1 MKVVASAP
9 EGLEKSLAE
18 EISNLGGFNINTY
31 KRFINFEC
39 DFETFYRVHFYS
51 RLAFRFYREI
61 ASFNCYDKQSLYA
74 GVRDSFDWLNWL
86 HFDKTFNVQVTGRT
100 SSLSHTHF
108 TALEVK
114 NSITDLQQAVW
125 NKRSN
130 ISLANPDFII
140 HLHLNNNKAILSLQS
155 SVESLH
161 KRGYRP
167 AIGNAPLKE
176 NLASGLINM
185 TKWNGKVPLIDF
197 MCGSGTFLIEAVNQ
211 FLGVPI
217 NIDQVYLFE
226 NWLDFRQDIYLNE
239 KNKAKNKIINYE
251 KLPTIIGCEINK
263 KVFEQANVNI
273 SLAGLENYIELIN
286 NDFLALQLSCSPGI
300 IICNPPYGKK
310 LGDENEL
317 ICLYEQMGIFLKNN
331 FSGWEF
337 WLLSG
342 NPKLTKYLKMKSSLK
357 IPVSN
362 GGIDCRWIKYLIRL
376 FNFCLKR
383 PLLSCLNLLMFEEDK
398 VLWLIFL
405 QASNLSL
412 QEINR

>member
-1 MKVVASAP
+1 MNVVASSP

-155 SVESLH
+155 SVDSLH

-185 TKWNGKVPLIDF
+185 TQWNGKVPLIDF

-211 FLGVPI
+211 YLGVPI

-226 NWLDFRQDIYLNE
+226 NWLDFRKDIYLNE

-286 NDFLALQLSCSPGI
+286 NDFLALQLSCTPGI

-317 ICLYEQMGIFLKNN
+317 IYLYEHMGIFLKNN

-362 GGIDCRWIKYLIRL
+362 GGIDCRWIKYLIR
-376 FNFCLKR
+376 
-383 PLLSCLNLLMFEEDK
+383 
-398 VLWLIFL
+398 
-405 QASNLSL
+405 
-412 QEINR
+412 

>member
-1 MKVVASAP
+1 MNVVASSP

-31 KRFINFEC
+31 KRFINFKC

-61 ASFNCYDKQSLYA
+61 ASFNCYDKRSLYE

-86 HFDKTFNVQVTGRT
+86 HFEKTFNVQVTGRT
-100 SSLSHTHF
+100 SSLSHTHY

-130 ISLANPDFII
+130 ISLDNPDFII
-140 HLHLNNNKAILSLQS
+140 HLHLNNNKAILSLQT

-176 NLASGLINM
+176 NLASGLINL
-185 TKWNGKVPLIDF
+185 TQWNGKVTLIDF
-197 MCGSGTFLIEAVNQ
+197 MCGSGTFLIEAANQ

-226 NWLDFRQDIYLNE
+226 NWLDFRKDIYLSE

-251 KLPTIIGCEINK
+251 KLPKIIGCEINNR
-263 KVFEQANVNI
+263 VFEQAKINI
-273 SLAGLENYIELIN
+273 SLAGLESYIELIN
-286 NDFLALQLSCSPGI
+286 NDFLELQLKFTPGI

-317 ICLYEQMGIFLKNN
+317 IHLYEQMGIFLKNN

-362 GGIDCRWIKYLIRL
+362 GGIDCRWIKYLIR
-376 FNFCLKR
+376 
-383 PLLSCLNLLMFEEDK
+383 
-398 VLWLIFL
+398 
-405 QASNLSL
+405 
-412 QEINR
+412 

>member
-1 MKVVASAP
+1 MNVVASSP
-9 EGLEKSLAE
+9 EGLEKSLAD

-114 NSITDLQQAVW
+114 NSITDLQKAVW

-130 ISLANPDFII
+130 ISLENPDFII
-140 HLHLNNNKAILSLQS
+140 HLHLNNNKAIISLQS
-155 SVESLH
+155 SLESLH

-167 AIGNAPLKE
+167 AVGNAPLKE

-185 TKWNGKVPLIDF
+185 TQWNGKVPLIDF

-211 FLGVPI
+211 FLEVPM

-226 NWLDFRQDIYLNE
+226 NWLDFRRDIYLNE

-263 KVFEQANVNI
+263 KVFEQAKLNI

-286 NDFLALQLSCSPGI
+286 NNFLELQLKCIPGI
-300 IICNPPYGKK
+300 ILCNPPYGKK

-362 GGIDCRWIKYLIRL
+362 GGIDCRWIKYLIR
-376 FNFCLKR
+376 
-383 PLLSCLNLLMFEEDK
+383 
-398 VLWLIFL
+398 
-405 QASNLSL
+405 
-412 QEINR
+412 

>member
-1 MKVVASAP
+1 MNVVASAP
-9 EGLEKSLAE
+9 EWLEKYLAK

-61 ASFNCYDKQSLYA
+61 TSFNCYDKQSLYD

-86 HFDKTFNVQVTGRT
+86 HYEKTFNVQVTGRT

-114 NSITDLQQAVW
+114 NSITDLQRAVW

-130 ISLANPDFII
+130 ISLENPDFII
-140 HLHLNNNKAILSLQS
+140 HLHLNNNKAIISLQS
-155 SVESLH
+155 SLESLH

-167 AIGNAPLKE
+167 AVGNAPLKE

-211 FLGVPI
+211 FLDVPI
-217 NIDQVYLFE
+217 NIDQAYLFE
-226 NWLDFRQDIYLNE
+226 NWLDFRRDIYLNE

-286 NDFLALQLSCSPGI
+286 NDFLALQLSCTPGI

-362 GGIDCRWIKYLIRL
+362 GGIDCRWIKYLVR
-376 FNFCLKR
+376 
-383 PLLSCLNLLMFEEDK
+383 
-398 VLWLIFL
+398 
-405 QASNLSL
+405 
-412 QEINR
+412 

>member
-1 MKVVASAP
+1 MNVVASSP

-39 DFETFYRVHFYS
+39 DLETFYRVHFYS

-61 ASFNCYDKQSLYA
+61 ASFNCYDKPSLYA

-100 SSLSHTHF
+100 SSLRHTHF

-125 NKRSN
+125 KKRSN
-130 ISLANPDFII
+130 ISLDNPDFII

-185 TKWNGKVPLIDF
+185 TQWNGKVPLIDF

-211 FLGVPI
+211 FLKVPI

-226 NWLDFRQDIYLNE
+226 NWWDFRKDIYLNE

-251 KLPTIIGCEINK
+251 KLPKIIGCEINK

-273 SLAGLENYIELIN
+273 SLAGLQNYIELIN
-286 NDFLALQLSCSPGI
+286 NDFLALQLTCTPGI
-300 IICNPPYGKK
+300 IICNPTYGKK

-317 ICLYEQMGIFLKNN
+317 IFLYEQIGIFLKNN

-362 GGIDCRWIKYLIRL
+362 GGINCRWIKYLIR
-376 FNFCLKR
+376 
-383 PLLSCLNLLMFEEDK
+383 
-398 VLWLIFL
+398 
-405 QASNLSL
+405 
-412 QEINR
+412 

>member
-1 MKVVASAP
+1 MNVVASSP

-125 NKRSN
+125 KKRSN
-130 ISLANPDFII
+130 VSLDNPDFII

-185 TKWNGKVPLIDF
+185 TQWNGKVPLIDF

-217 NIDQVYLFE
+217 NIDQEYLFE
-226 NWLDFRQDIYLNE
+226 NWLDFRKDIYLNE

-251 KLPTIIGCEINK
+251 KLPTIIGCEINT

-286 NDFLALQLSCSPGI
+286 NDFLALKLSCTPGI

-362 GGIDCRWIKYLIRL
+362 GGIDCRWIKYLIR
-376 FNFCLKR
+376 
-383 PLLSCLNLLMFEEDK
+383 
-398 VLWLIFL
+398 
-405 QASNLSL
+405 
-412 QEINR
+412 

>member
-1 MKVVASAP
+1 MNVVASAP
-9 EGLEKSLAE
+9 EGLEKYLAK

-61 ASFNCYDKQSLYA
+61 TSFNCYDKQSLYE

-86 HFDKTFNVQVTGRT
+86 HYEKTFNVQVTGRT

-114 NSITDLQQAVW
+114 NSITDLQKAVW

-130 ISLANPDFII
+130 ISLENPDFII
-140 HLHLNNNKAILSLQS
+140 HLHLNNNKAIISLQS

-161 KRGYRP
+161 KRGYKP
-167 AIGNAPLKE
+167 AVGNAPLKE

-185 TKWNGKVPLIDF
+185 TQWNGKVPLIDF

-211 FLGVPI
+211 FLEVPI

-226 NWLDFRQDIYLNE
+226 NWLDFRRDIYLNE
-239 KNKAKNKIINYE
+239 KKKAKNKIINYE

-286 NDFLALQLSCSPGI
+286 NDFLALQLSCTPGI

-310 LGDENEL
+310 LGEENEL

-331 FSGWEF
+331 FSGWQF

-362 GGIDCRWIKYLIRL
+362 GGIDCRWIKYLIR
-376 FNFCLKR
+376 
-383 PLLSCLNLLMFEEDK
+383 
-398 VLWLIFL
+398 
-405 QASNLSL
+405 
-412 QEINR
+412 

>member
-1 MKVVASAP
+1 MNVVASSP

-18 EISNLGGFNINTY
+18 EILNLGGFNINTH

-74 GVRDSFDWLNWL
+74 GVRDSFDWLDWL

-130 ISLANPDFII
+130 ISLDNPDFII
-140 HLHLNNNKAILSLQS
+140 HLHLNSNKAILSLQS

-185 TKWNGKVPLIDF
+185 TQWNGKVPLIDF
-197 MCGSGTFLIEAVNQ
+197 MCGSGAFLIEAVNQ
-211 FLGVPI
+211 YRGVPI

-226 NWLDFRQDIYLNE
+226 NWLDFRKDIYLNE

-251 KLPTIIGCEINK
+251 KLPIIIGCEINK
-263 KVFEQANVNI
+263 KVFEQAKVNI
-273 SLAGLENYIELIN
+273 SLAGLENYIELKN
-286 NDFLALQLSCSPGI
+286 NDFLDLQLKCTPGI

-317 ICLYEQMGIFLKNN
+317 IYLYEQMGIFLKNN

-362 GGIDCRWIKYLIRL
+362 GGIDCRWIKYLI
-376 FNFCLKR
+376 K
-383 PLLSCLNLLMFEEDK
+383 
-398 VLWLIFL
+398 
-405 QASNLSL
+405 
-412 QEINR
+412 

>member
-1 MKVVASAP
+1 MNVVASSP

-86 HFDKTFNVQVTGRT
+86 HFDRTFNVQVTGRT

-130 ISLANPDFII
+130 VSLANPDFII

-185 TKWNGKVPLIDF
+185 TQWNGKVPLIDF

-211 FLGVPI
+211 YLGVPI

-226 NWLDFRQDIYLNE
+226 NWLDFRKDIYLNE

-286 NDFLALQLSCSPGI
+286 NDFLELQLSCTPGI

-317 ICLYEQMGIFLKNN
+317 IYLYEQMGIFLKKN

-362 GGIDCRWIKYLIRL
+362 GGIDCRWIKYLIR
-376 FNFCLKR
+376 
-383 PLLSCLNLLMFEEDK
+383 
-398 VLWLIFL
+398 
-405 QASNLSL
+405 
-412 QEINR
+412 

>member
-1 MKVVASAP
+1 MNVVASSP

-185 TKWNGKVPLIDF
+185 TQWNGKVPLIDF

-211 FLGVPI
+211 YLEVPI

-226 NWLDFRQDIYLNE
+226 NWLDFRKDIYLNE

-286 NDFLALQLSCSPGI
+286 NDFLALQLSCTPGI

-362 GGIDCRWIKYLIRL
+362 GGIDCRWIKYLIR
-376 FNFCLKR
+376 
-383 PLLSCLNLLMFEEDK
+383 
-398 VLWLIFL
+398 
-405 QASNLSL
+405 
-412 QEINR
+412 

>member
-1 MKVVASAP
+1 MNVVASSP

-61 ASFNCYDKQSLYA
+61 ASFNCYDKQSLYE

-86 HFDKTFNVQVTGRT
+86 HYEKTFNVQVTGRT

-130 ISLANPDFII
+130 ISLDNPDFII
-140 HLHLNNNKAILSLQS
+140 HLHLNNNKAIISLQS

-167 AIGNAPLKE
+167 AVGNAPLKE

-185 TKWNGKVPLIDF
+185 TQWNGKVPLIDF

-226 NWLDFRQDIYLNE
+226 NWLDFRKDIYLNE

-286 NDFLALQLSCSPGI
+286 NDFLELQLSCTPGI

-362 GGIDCRWIKYLIRL
+362 GGIDCRWIKYLIR
-376 FNFCLKR
+376 
-383 PLLSCLNLLMFEEDK
+383 
-398 VLWLIFL
+398 
-405 QASNLSL
+405 
-412 QEINR
+412 

>member
-1 MKVVASAP
+1 MNVVASSP

-185 TKWNGKVPLIDF
+185 TQWNGKVPLIDF

-211 FLGVPI
+211 YLGVPI

-226 NWLDFRQDIYLNE
+226 NWLDFRKDIYLNE
-239 KNKAKNKIINYE
+239 KNKAKNKIISYE

-286 NDFLALQLSCSPGI
+286 NDFLALQLSCTPGI

-317 ICLYEQMGIFLKNN
+317 IYLYEQMGIFLKNN

-362 GGIDCRWIKYLIRL
+362 GGIDCRWIKYLIR
-376 FNFCLKR
+376 
-383 PLLSCLNLLMFEEDK
+383 
-398 VLWLIFL
+398 
-405 QASNLSL
+405 
-412 QEINR
+412 

>member
-1 MKVVASAP
+1 MNVVASAP
-9 EGLEKSLAE
+9 EGLEKYLAK

-61 ASFNCYDKQSLYA
+61 SSFNCYDKQSLYE

-86 HFDKTFNVQVTGRT
+86 HYEKTFNVQVTGRT

-114 NSITDLQQAVW
+114 NSITDLQKAVW

-130 ISLANPDFII
+130 ISLENPDFII
-140 HLHLNNNKAILSLQS
+140 HLHLNNNKAIISFQS

-167 AIGNAPLKE
+167 AVGNAPLKE
-176 NLASGLINM
+176 NLASGLIKM
-185 TKWNGKVPLIDF
+185 TQWNGKVPLIDF

-211 FLGVPI
+211 FLEVPI

-226 NWLDFRQDIYLNE
+226 NWLDFRRDIYLNE
-239 KNKAKNKIINYE
+239 KNKAKNKIINYG
-251 KLPTIIGCEINK
+251 KLPKIIGCEINK
-263 KVFEQANVNI
+263 KVFDQAKVNV
-273 SLAGLENYIELIN
+273 SLAGLEKYIELIN
-286 NDFLALQLSCSPGI
+286 NDFLELQLKYSPGI
-300 IICNPPYGKK
+300 ILCNPPYGKK

-317 ICLYEQMGIFLKNN
+317 IWLYEQMGIFLKDN

-342 NPKLTKYLKMKSSLK
+342 NQKLTKYLKMKSSLK

-362 GGIDCRWIKYLIRL
+362 GGIDCRWIKYLIR
-376 FNFCLKR
+376 
-383 PLLSCLNLLMFEEDK
+383 
-398 VLWLIFL
+398 
-405 QASNLSL
+405 
-412 QEINR
+412 

>member
-1 MKVVASAP
+1 MNVVASSP

-130 ISLANPDFII
+130 ISLDNPDFII
-140 HLHLNNNKAILSLQS
+140 HLHLNNNKAILSLQT

-185 TKWNGKVPLIDF
+185 TQWNGKVPLIDF

-211 FLGVPI
+211 YLGVPI

-226 NWLDFRQDIYLNE
+226 NWLDFRKDIYLNE
-239 KNKAKNKIINYE
+239 KNKANNKIINYE

-286 NDFLALQLSCSPGI
+286 NDFLALQLSCTPGI

-362 GGIDCRWIKYLIRL
+362 GGIDCRWIKYLIR
-376 FNFCLKR
+376 
-383 PLLSCLNLLMFEEDK
+383 
-398 VLWLIFL
+398 
-405 QASNLSL
+405 
-412 QEINR
+412 

>member
-1 MKVVASAP
+1 MNVVASAP

-39 DFETFYRVHFYS
+39 DLQTFYRVHFYS

-61 ASFNCYDKQSLYA
+61 ASFNCYDKRSLYE

-86 HFDKTFNVQVTGRT
+86 NFDKTFNVQVTGRT

-130 ISLANPDFII
+130 ISLDNPDFII

-185 TKWNGKVPLIDF
+185 TQWNGNVPLIDF

-217 NIDQVYLFE
+217 NIYQVYLFE
-226 NWLDFRQDIYLNE
+226 NWLDFRKDIYLNE
-239 KNKAKNKIINYE
+239 KNKAENKIINYE

-263 KVFEQANVNI
+263 KVFEQAKVNI
-273 SLAGLENYIELIN
+273 SLAGLANYIELIN
-286 NDFLALQLSCSPGI
+286 NDFLELQLKCTPGI
-300 IICNPPYGKK
+300 ILCNPPYGKK

-317 ICLYEQMGIFLKNN
+317 ICLYEQMGIYLKNN

-357 IPVSN
+357 LPVSN
-362 GGIDCRWIKYLIRL
+362 GGIDCRWIKYLIR
-376 FNFCLKR
+376 
-383 PLLSCLNLLMFEEDK
+383 
-398 VLWLIFL
+398 
-405 QASNLSL
+405 
-412 QEINR
+412 

>member
-1 MKVVASAP
+1 MNVVASSP
-9 EGLEKSLAE
+9 EGLEKSLAD

-130 ISLANPDFII
+130 ISLDNPDFII

-185 TKWNGKVPLIDF
+185 TQWNGKVPLIDF

-211 FLGVPI
+211 FLKVPI

-226 NWLDFRQDIYLNE
+226 NWLDFRKDIYLNE

-251 KLPTIIGCEINK
+251 KLPTILGCEINK
-263 KVFEQANVNI
+263 KVFEQANINI

-286 NDFLALQLSCSPGI
+286 NDFLALQLTCTPGV

-317 ICLYEQMGIFLKNN
+317 ICLYEQMGIFLKKN

-362 GGIDCRWIKYLIRL
+362 GGIDCRWIKYLIR
-376 FNFCLKR
+376 
-383 PLLSCLNLLMFEEDK
+383 
-398 VLWLIFL
+398 
-405 QASNLSL
+405 
-412 QEINR
+412 

>member
-1 MKVVASAP
+1 MNVVASAP

-130 ISLANPDFII
+130 ISLDNPDFII

-185 TKWNGKVPLIDF
+185 TQWNGKVPLIDF

-226 NWLDFRQDIYLNE
+226 NWLDFRKDIYLNE

-286 NDFLALQLSCSPGI
+286 NDFLALQLSCTPGI

-317 ICLYEQMGIFLKNN
+317 ISLYEQMGIFLKNN
-331 FSGWEF
+331 FSAWEF

-362 GGIDCRWIKYLIRL
+362 GGIDCRWIKYLIR
-376 FNFCLKR
+376 
-383 PLLSCLNLLMFEEDK
+383 
-398 VLWLIFL
+398 
-405 QASNLSL
+405 
-412 QEINR
+412 

>member
-1 MKVVASAP
+1 MNVVASAP
-9 EGLEKSLAE
+9 EGLEKYLAE

-130 ISLANPDFII
+130 ISLDNPDFII

-185 TKWNGKVPLIDF
+185 TQWNGKVPLIDF

-226 NWLDFRQDIYLNE
+226 NWLDFRKDIYLNE

-286 NDFLALQLSCSPGI
+286 NDFLALQLSCTPGI

-317 ICLYEQMGIFLKNN
+317 IYLYEQMGIFLKNN

-362 GGIDCRWIKYLIRL
+362 GGIDCRWIKYLIR
-376 FNFCLKR
+376 
-383 PLLSCLNLLMFEEDK
+383 
-398 VLWLIFL
+398 
-405 QASNLSL
+405 
-412 QEINR
+412 

>member
-1 MKVVASAP
+1 MNVVASSP

-100 SSLSHTHF
+100 ASLSHTHF

-130 ISLANPDFII
+130 ISLDNPDFII

-185 TKWNGKVPLIDF
+185 TQWNGKVPLIDF

-211 FLGVPI
+211 YLGVPI

-226 NWLDFRQDIYLNE
+226 NWLDFRKDIYLNE

-286 NDFLALQLSCSPGI
+286 NDFLALQLSCTPGI

-362 GGIDCRWIKYLIRL
+362 GGIDCRWIKYLIR
-376 FNFCLKR
+376 
-383 PLLSCLNLLMFEEDK
+383 
-398 VLWLIFL
+398 
-405 QASNLSL
+405 
-412 QEINR
+412 

>member
-1 MKVVASAP
+1 MNVVASSP

-130 ISLANPDFII
+130 ISLDNPDFII
-140 HLHLNNNKAILSLQS
+140 HLHLNNNKAILSFQS

-185 TKWNGKVPLIDF
+185 TQWNGKVPLIDF

-211 FLGVPI
+211 FLKVPI

-226 NWLDFRQDIYLNE
+226 NWLDFRKDIYLNE

-286 NDFLALQLSCSPGI
+286 NDFLALQLSCTPGI

-362 GGIDCRWIKYLIRL
+362 GGIDCRWIKYLIR
-376 FNFCLKR
+376 
-383 PLLSCLNLLMFEEDK
+383 
-398 VLWLIFL
+398 
-405 QASNLSL
+405 
-412 QEINR
+412 

>member
-1 MKVVASAP
+1 MNVVASAP
-9 EGLEKSLAE
+9 EGLEKYLAK

-31 KRFINFEC
+31 RRFVNFEC

-130 ISLANPDFII
+130 ISLDNPDFII

-167 AIGNAPLKE
+167 AIGYAPLKE

-185 TKWNGKVPLIDF
+185 TQWNGKVPLIDF

-263 KVFEQANVNI
+263 KVFEQANLNI

-286 NDFLALQLSCSPGI
+286 NDFLALQLSCTPGI

-317 ICLYEQMGIFLKNN
+317 ISLYEQMGIFLKNN
-331 FSGWEF
+331 FSAWEF

-362 GGIDCRWIKYLIRL
+362 GGIDCRWIKYLIR
-376 FNFCLKR
+376 
-383 PLLSCLNLLMFEEDK
+383 
-398 VLWLIFL
+398 
-405 QASNLSL
+405 
-412 QEINR
+412 

>member
-1 MKVVASAP
+1 MNVVASSP

-185 TKWNGKVPLIDF
+185 TQWNGKVPLIDF

-211 FLGVPI
+211 YLGVPI

-226 NWLDFRQDIYLNE
+226 NWLDFRKDIYLNE

-263 KVFEQANVNI
+263 KVFEQAKVNI
-273 SLAGLENYIELIN
+273 SLAGLENYVELIN
-286 NDFLALQLSCSPGI
+286 NDFLALQLSCAPGI

-317 ICLYEQMGIFLKNN
+317 IYLYEQMGIFLKNN

-362 GGIDCRWIKYLIRL
+362 GGIDCRWIKYLIR
-376 FNFCLKR
+376 
-383 PLLSCLNLLMFEEDK
+383 
-398 VLWLIFL
+398 
-405 QASNLSL
+405 
-412 QEINR
+412 

>member
-1 MKVVASAP
+1 MNVVASSP

-130 ISLANPDFII
+130 ISLDNPDFII

-185 TKWNGKVPLIDF
+185 TQWNGKVPLVDF

-226 NWLDFRQDIYLNE
+226 NWLDFRKDIYLNE

-286 NDFLALQLSCSPGI
+286 NDFLALQLSCTPGI

-317 ICLYEQMGIFLKNN
+317 IYLYEQMGIFLKNN

-362 GGIDCRWIKYLIRL
+362 GGIDCRWIKYLIR
-376 FNFCLKR
+376 
-383 PLLSCLNLLMFEEDK
+383 
-398 VLWLIFL
+398 
-405 QASNLSL
+405 
-412 QEINR
+412 

>member
-1 MKVVASAP
+1 MNVVASSP

-130 ISLANPDFII
+130 ISLDNPDFIV

-167 AIGNAPLKE
+167 ALGNAPLKE

-185 TKWNGKVPLIDF
+185 TQWNGKVPLIDF

-226 NWLDFRQDIYLNE
+226 NWLDFRKDIYLNE

-286 NDFLALQLSCSPGI
+286 NDFLALQLSCTPGI

-317 ICLYEQMGIFLKNN
+317 IYLYEQMGIFLKNN

-362 GGIDCRWIKYLIRL
+362 GGIDCRWIKYCIR
-376 FNFCLKR
+376 
-383 PLLSCLNLLMFEEDK
+383 
-398 VLWLIFL
+398 
-405 QASNLSL
+405 
-412 QEINR
+412 

>member
-1 MKVVASAP
+1 MNVVASSP

-130 ISLANPDFII
+130 ISLSNPDFII
-140 HLHLNNNKAILSLQS
+140 HLHLNNYKAILSLQS

-176 NLASGLINM
+176 NLASGLITM
-185 TKWNGKVPLIDF
+185 TQWNGKVPLIDF

-211 FLGVPI
+211 YLGVPI

-226 NWLDFRQDIYLNE
+226 NWLDFRKDIYLNE

-286 NDFLALQLSCSPGI
+286 NDFLALQLSCTPGI

-317 ICLYEQMGIFLKNN
+317 IYLYEQMGIFLKNN

-362 GGIDCRWIKYLIRL
+362 GGIDCRWIKYLIR
-376 FNFCLKR
+376 
-383 PLLSCLNLLMFEEDK
+383 
-398 VLWLIFL
+398 
-405 QASNLSL
+405 
-412 QEINR
+412 

>member
-1 MKVVASAP
+1 MYMNVVASSP

-114 NSITDLQQAVW
+114 NSITDLQKAVW

-130 ISLANPDFII
+130 ISLDNPDFII

-185 TKWNGKVPLIDF
+185 TQWNGKVPLIDF

-226 NWLDFRQDIYLNE
+226 NWLDFRKDIYLNE

-286 NDFLALQLSCSPGI
+286 NDFLALQLSCTPGI

-362 GGIDCRWIKYLIRL
+362 GGIDCRWIKYLIR
-376 FNFCLKR
+376 
-383 PLLSCLNLLMFEEDK
+383 
-398 VLWLIFL
+398 
-405 QASNLSL
+405 
-412 QEINR
+412 

>member
-1 MKVVASAP
+1 MNVVASSP

-61 ASFNCYDKQSLYA
+61 TSFNCYDKQSLYA

-86 HFDKTFNVQVTGRT
+86 HYEKTFNVQVTGRT

-130 ISLANPDFII
+130 ISLDNPDFII

-167 AIGNAPLKE
+167 AVGNAPLKE

-185 TKWNGKVPLIDF
+185 TQWNGKVPLIDF

-211 FLGVPI
+211 FLEVPI

-226 NWLDFRQDIYLNE
+226 NWLDFRKDIYLNE

-286 NDFLALQLSCSPGI
+286 NDFLALQLSCTPGI

-362 GGIDCRWIKYLIRL
+362 GGIDCRWIKYLIR
-376 FNFCLKR
+376 
-383 PLLSCLNLLMFEEDK
+383 
-398 VLWLIFL
+398 
-405 QASNLSL
+405 
-412 QEINR
+412 

>member
-1 MKVVASAP
+1 MNVVASSP

-130 ISLANPDFII
+130 ISLDNPDFII

-185 TKWNGKVPLIDF
+185 TQWNGKVPLIDF

-226 NWLDFRQDIYLNE
+226 NWLDFRRDIYLNE

-263 KVFEQANVNI
+263 KVFQQANVNI
-273 SLAGLENYIELIN
+273 SLAGLENYIELVN
-286 NDFLALQLSCSPGI
+286 NDFLALQLSCTPGI

-317 ICLYEQMGIFLKNN
+317 IYLYERMGIFLKNN

-362 GGIDCRWIKYLIRL
+362 GGIDCRWIKYLIR
-376 FNFCLKR
+376 
-383 PLLSCLNLLMFEEDK
+383 
-398 VLWLIFL
+398 
-405 QASNLSL
+405 
-412 QEINR
+412 

>member
-1 MKVVASAP
+1 MNVVASSP

-130 ISLANPDFII
+130 ISLDNPDFII

-185 TKWNGKVPLIDF
+185 TQWNGKVPLIDF
-197 MCGSGTFLIEAVNQ
+197 MCGSGTFLIEAAMQIFNIPAGYVRENYAFFNFQ
-211 FLGVPI
+211 NFDKKLWETIKKEGDNAINYKEIILNGSDVI
-217 NIDQVYLFE
+217 DKNIDLCIESSKKLGLEKYISFKRS
-226 NWLDFRQDIYLNE
+226 DFR
-239 KNKAKNKIINYE
+239 
-251 KLPTIIGCEINK
+251 
-263 KVFEQANVNI
+263 NI
-273 SLAGLENYIELIN
+273 KPKETSGTVLI
-286 NDFLALQLSCSPGI
+286 
-300 IICNPPYGKK
+300 NPPYGHRIGEVDK
-310 LGDENEL
+310 LRSMYKDFGDH
-317 ICLYEQMGIFLKNN
+317 IKNN
-331 FSGWEF
+331 FSGFDGYIFTGNLE
-337 WLLSG
+337 LLKHVG
-342 NPKLTKYLKMKSSLK
+342 LRTKQKIILK
-357 IPVSN
+357 N
-362 GGIDCRWIKYLIRL
+362 GKIDCRLAYYPLRSGKY
-376 FNFCLKR
+376 
-383 PLLSCLNLLMFEEDK
+383 
-398 VLWLIFL
+398 
-405 QASNLSL
+405 
-412 QEINR
+412 

>member
-1 MKVVASAP
+1 MNVVASSP

-130 ISLANPDFII
+130 ISLDNPDFII

-185 TKWNGKVPLIDF
+185 TQWNGKVPLIDF

-226 NWLDFRQDIYLNE
+226 NWLDFRKDIYLNE

-263 KVFEQANVNI
+263 KVFEQAKVNI

-286 NDFLALQLSCSPGI
+286 NDFLALQLSCTPGI

-362 GGIDCRWIKYLIRL
+362 GGIDCRWIKYLIR
-376 FNFCLKR
+376 
-383 PLLSCLNLLMFEEDK
+383 
-398 VLWLIFL
+398 
-405 QASNLSL
+405 
-412 QEINR
+412 